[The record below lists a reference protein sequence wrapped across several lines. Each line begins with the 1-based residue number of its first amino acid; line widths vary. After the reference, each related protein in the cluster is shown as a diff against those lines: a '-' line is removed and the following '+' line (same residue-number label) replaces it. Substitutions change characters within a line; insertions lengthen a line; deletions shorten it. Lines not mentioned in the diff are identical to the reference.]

1 MVSDV
6 VTDVSALKAEP
17 DREILVV
24 GSGEIG
30 RLPKAAEL
38 VDEIRL
44 LVHPIIVGGGKKLS
58 ADAPIGESGFPT
70 STGLALIA
78 QSLAVLHA
86 SGSPGS

>member
-30 RLPKAAEL
+30 RLPTAAEL

-58 ADAPIGESGFPT
+58 ADAPIANLGFRPQP
-70 STGLALIA
+70 GL
-78 QSLAVLHA
+78 
-86 SGSPGS
+86 P